1 MDILKFVQEGNVRR
15 NPDYNPKTK
24 KGALQPPTITDFNP
38 ATSTSDAGRSVLG
51 RTLSRGIYNLN
62 QYDVDKYTPYDTYV
76 NPYDTE
82 EELNKERAENQGV
95 LEQTGRFIG
104 QAVGSEVVLGTLRGF
119 SDLVDAAG
127 QLVGITD
134 DDYTNPVSSQLAE
147 WQDAIR
153 ERLEIYRE
161 NPNENFDF
169 SDSGWWLGNA
179 VSIASTLSLLIP
191 GTAVAKL
198 GKIVGLGRLARG
210 IGKVAGKPFGR
221 PNTFGKMAEVGSDI
235 MGTAAASRVAE
246 NYIEARDT
254 YTQVYDE
261 AKERLASMSESDRET
276 LYNAN
281 PKLRGLSDDE
291 IAKYVSGE
299 SADDTFKNDMWLMML
314 DAFQLKGLR
323 NIWKGARNIA
333 TNRTL
338 REANE
343 QAAARLVGREIQL
356 PTGIKKYL
364 RVPDKESL
372 LNVVREGSEGFEE
385 GWQYIQQQA
394 GVDKG
399 REMLND
405 AHESRTYTDYLR
417 DPQMWEQ
424 SFWGWLGGVAF
435 QGIGSA
441 ANKQY
446 AKYISKTKDILTESR
461 KAEID
466 IRATILDKYI
476 NDMAILNEGYN
487 PNSPVI
493 NDEGNIVQDV
503 DGNNVYEE
511 VNETEKEALK
521 QNATEKL
528 ITDLTINAIDKGNY
542 DLLKDFLMSEDVAQ
556 YMDKSGAIEQGQ
568 SKQFMTNVIAKMNEV
583 SETYE
588 TELNKAINNDAKD
601 ANIAS
606 RIAKENTYNKL
617 ASRNEQ
623 NIINKYTDEYNKSL
637 NDISDVNT
645 KTRVDELNR
654 AVQLEGVAQELNYLN
669 QQLKVNNDN
678 LKAKN
683 ITKFEHNHIARK
695 INKKKQAFIKS
706 VNVDNE
712 IAFNALYNENRNNT
726 ALQEVGNIDKN
737 IATAVIGRSMAER
750 RKTLI
755 DSDVTETNQQIRDR
769 AKYIENEYR
778 TIKDEALQ
786 DNIKR
791 LDNAFESN
799 DIDTVLDYLAGNK
812 NAELNDN
819 IKKEL
824 DDIVKNINMFDES
837 SEPITDVISRHARL
851 KARQK
856 GQQPVATVNNKPVEQ
871 VPPVAQVKQEAPVKE
886 EQKQDKDDAIS
897 HSPTGEPQQAPPE
910 IVRGVEED
918 NANKEIESVLA
929 QQEAIQEKQFN
940 ASSEINA
947 YVLDKF
953 LKNTDEELVN
963 MSYDEQYT
971 TIKNE
976 LINEGFDA
984 NIIDDILPKELS
996 SVNYIYKS
1004 IQEMNAD
1011 ERASSIDFV
1020 ITKIVS
1026 DEQADKAEYFRNL
1039 IDIYKANNNILSV
1052 NGKDYFNIISL
1063 MRFAIKESNATFDT
1077 VNKLYDELRT
1087 YFLLGTDENLINIS
1101 PRDLTLDREKL
1112 MELVQDQEREDPEL
1126 DNNIGIYTENKQGEE
1141 ALATL
1146 QVGQELEVKHEP
1158 KGISFWS
1165 TVNYGGVDIPV
1176 KIGFNKKMRKTAD
1189 NDGYIF
1195 SNEFWSYEIRYTEDG
1210 YSSSLDELFD
1220 RLNPE
1225 NGEISDES
1233 KQFIDLI
1240 YKARLNKLTDEDIN
1254 NLWNNPL
1261 SDLLL
1266 PLLKNKNKNNETGTR
1281 LLRNIGNIYLYKV
1294 SDNLNDNYISYGEFI
1309 AKQYNNYKMVD
1320 NIDNNIDTTKVT
1332 VKYVSRGEAI
1342 FDINAEPQAIDKA
1355 IVGFNYNDIHL
1366 GIVAADGEIRD
1377 TINGT
1382 VRVKAGFNN
1391 TNLLVIVPNGT
1402 NEPFYAKMIPQGFD
1416 NTTQLGAAIRN
1427 EIINSIKERQ
1437 MNNISFEE
1445 LRNRLMDILGVKN
1458 FVNGVNCVEYDNRII
1473 IAPAGSNI
1481 PMLTIFKY
1489 KNNSTEEGT
1498 GITLNPTMT
1507 NGAGVGRTG
1516 WGGSLETELT
1526 DIVDKLLAGSTYSMS
1541 YDIPMNRDNNRY
1553 VKHEDN
1559 GRLTITFGDNSI
1571 TYENYLDYII
1581 KNNTGKIR
1589 LGKTKIG
1596 NVESNF
1602 RPNPKDNSAKQKVRI
1617 EYEVLRP
1624 VGDEES
1630 NRQSSITAIE
1640 QRGNQQDVNTKSLI
1654 KAIAPDFADSASRI
1668 ILEELIPS
1676 NVDIVT
1682 DGNETNFAVYNTGTG
1697 RVTLLKS
1704 YFDLARG
1711 SQYKAIR
1718 TLVHEQLHK
1727 RIYNNGI
1734 MQSQVF
1740 IDEMTII
1747 RDRFIDVLNNPD
1759 AYPEFIKHI
1768 QDNLYDKDNYIAQL
1782 RKVVDSA
1789 SFPNQDY
1796 NYMLEEFIV
1805 ESLTNNVL
1813 NEALNNISSTKQ
1825 VSADV
1830 KRPNLWQKVIEL
1842 IRQLFGFNKIKDNTL
1857 LAQELRTFGK
1867 KFKDIKSVEEKLIQD
1882 NVDKQ
1887 VEEPTQPIETIINE
1901 QDITAAEASQ
1911 QADDTMGLDVDISDM
1926 FSSIDIASEDIIVPN
1941 MASIRAGLSMAERTE
1956 FDSSLAAGDTQ
1967 IYCK

>member
-1 MDILKFVQEGNVRR
+1 MDILKFAQEGNVRR

-51 RTLSRGIYNLN
+51 RTLARGIYNLN
-62 QYDVDKYTPYDTYV
+62 QYDVDKYAPYDTYV

-127 QLVGITD
+127 QLIGVTD

-198 GKIVGLGRLARG
+198 GKIAGLGRLARG

-299 SADDTFKNDMWLMML
+299 SADDTFKNDMWLMLL

-343 QAAARLVGREIQL
+343 QAAARLVGREIQV

-372 LNVVREGSEGFEE
+372 LNIVREGSEGFEE

-405 AHESRTYTDYLR
+405 AHESRTYTDYLK

-446 AKYISKTKDILTESR
+446 AKYISKNKDILTESR

-466 IRATILDKYI
+466 TRASIIDKYI

-493 NDEGNIVQDV
+493 NDEGNIVQNV

-542 DLLKDFLMSEDVAQ
+542 DLLKDFLMSEDIAQ

-568 SKQFMTNVIAKMNEV
+568 SKQFMTNVIAKMNKV
-583 SETYE
+583 FETYE

-623 NIINKYTDEYNKSL
+623 NIINKYTDEYNKSI

-645 KTRVDELNR
+645 KTRVDELNK
-654 AVQLEGVAQELNYLN
+654 AVRLEGIAQELNYLN
-669 QQLKVNNDN
+669 QQLKVNDDN
-678 LKAKN
+678 LKAKT
-683 ITKFEHNHIARK
+683 ITKFEHDHIARK
-695 INKKKQAFIKS
+695 INKKKQAFVKS
-706 VNVDNE
+706 ANTTNE
-712 IAFNALYNENRNNT
+712 TEFNALYNENRNNT
-726 ALQEVGNIDKN
+726 ALQELGNIDKN

-755 DSDVTETNQQIRDR
+755 DSDVAETNQQIRDR

-778 TIKDEALQ
+778 TVKDEALK

-812 NAELNDN
+812 DVDLNDN

-837 SEPITDVISRHARL
+837 SEPITDIISRHARL

-856 GQQPVATVNNKPVEQ
+856 GQQPAAIVNNKPVKQ
-871 VPPVAQVKQEAPVKE
+871 VPPVAQVKQKAPIKE
-886 EQKQDKDDAIS
+886 EQKQGK
-897 HSPTGEPQQAPPE
+897 
-910 IVRGVEED
+910 
-918 NANKEIESVLA
+918 KEIESVLA

-963 MSYDEQYT
+963 MPHDEQYA

-1011 ERASSIDFV
+1011 EHASSIDFV
-1020 ITKIVS
+1020 ISKIVT
-1026 DEQADKAEYFRNL
+1026 DEQSDKAEYFRNL

-1063 MRFAIKESNATFDT
+1063 MRFAIKESNATFET
-1077 VNKLYDELRT
+1077 VNKLYDELRA
-1087 YFLLGTDENLINIS
+1087 YLLLGTDENLINIS

-1146 QVGQELEVKHEP
+1146 QVGQELEVRHEP

-1165 TVNYGGVDIPV
+1165 TVNYGGVNIPV
-1176 KIGFNKKMRKTAD
+1176 KIGFNKKMRKTSD

-1195 SNEFWSYEIRYTEDG
+1195 SNEFWSYEVRYTEDG

-1225 NGEISDES
+1225 NGEISDEA

-1240 YKARLNKLTDEDIN
+1240 YKARFNKLTDENIN

-1266 PLLKNKNKNNETGTR
+1266 PLLKNKNKNNEVGTK

-1309 AKQYNNYKMVD
+1309 AKQYNNYKMID

-1342 FDINAEPQAIDKA
+1342 FDINAEPQSIDKA

-1377 TINGT
+1377 TVNGT

-1402 NEPFYAKMIPQGFD
+1402 NEPFYAKVIPQGFD
-1416 NTTQLGAAIRN
+1416 STTQLGTAIRN
-1427 EIINSIKERQ
+1427 EIINSIKDRQ

-1445 LRNRLMDILGVKN
+1445 LKNRLMDIFGVKN

-1507 NGAGVGRTG
+1507 SGAGLGRTG

-1526 DIVDKLLAGSTYSMS
+1526 DIIDKLLTGSTYSMS
-1541 YDIPMNRDNNRY
+1541 YDIPMNRDKNRY

-1559 GRLTITFGDNSI
+1559 GQLTITFGDTSV

-1581 KNNTGKIR
+1581 KNNTGKIK

-1624 VGDEES
+1624 VGDEEIA
-1630 NRQSSITAIE
+1630 RQSSITAIE
-1640 QRGNQQDVNTKSLI
+1640 QRGNQEDVNTESLI
-1654 KAIAPDFADSASRI
+1654 KAIAPDFADSASKI
-1668 ILEELIPS
+1668 ILNELIPT

-1682 DGNETNFAVYNTGTG
+1682 DGNETDFAVYNTGTG
-1697 RVTLLKS
+1697 KVTLLKS

-1711 SQYKAIR
+1711 SQYKAVR

-1727 RIYNNGI
+1727 RIYDNGI
-1734 MQSQVF
+1734 MQSQSF
-1740 IDEMTII
+1740 IDEMTTI
-1747 RDRFIDVLNNPD
+1747 RDRFIDALNNPD
-1759 AYPEFIKHI
+1759 AYPEFAKHI

-1782 RKVVDSA
+1782 RKVVDPA

-1813 NEALNNISSTKQ
+1813 NEALNNISSTKE

-1842 IRQLFGFNKIKDNTL
+1842 IRELFGFNKIKDNTL
-1857 LAQELRTFGK
+1857 LAQELRAFGK

-1887 VEEPTQPIETIINE
+1887 VEEPTQSIETIINE

-1926 FSSIDIASEDIIVPN
+1926 FSSIDIAGEDIIVPN
-1941 MASIRAGLSMAERTE
+1941 MASVRAGLSMAERTE